1 MLGSSSGHRGLE
13 IYPSAVA
20 WSVVVCVEG
29 FSYICSLK
37 ENITHDSGYTLS
49 GINMNISYDLLRS
62 YVETKLTPEEV
73 AAALTSIG
81 LEVGGVE
88 EVESI
93 PGGLKGLVIG
103 HVLTCDVHEN
113 SDHLHVTTVDIG
125 AEAPLQ
131 IVCGAPNV
139 AAGKAV
145 VVATIGTVLTSGD
158 ESFTIKKSKIRGVE
172 SFGMLCSEVEIG
184 VGHDNS
190 GIILLDTAVAK
201 VGTPAAEY
209 FGVTSDYVLE
219 VDITPNRVDAT
230 SHYGVARDLA
240 AYLTQQGTPTVAKL
254 PEVLRVPATGKP
266 CPVPVTVAVDETLC
280 PRFEGLVIRGLKVT
294 ESPDWLRRQL
304 ETIGLRPINVVV
316 DVTNYVLHEFG
327 QPLHAYDLAKTGG
340 ALSVQLAR
348 PEKMLLLDKSEGQL
362 TERDLVI
369 ASAQGSP
376 LCVAGVMGGLES
388 GTTATTTEIFLE
400 SANFNATS
408 VRKTA
413 RRLGVNTDSSFRFE
427 RGLDPNRT
435 TWALMRAASLILEL
449 CPGSYIDGDRFDHYP
464 VPAQPYEVTLRP
476 SHMDDLIGKA
486 IPRDE
491 AVRILES
498 LEIEVVSREED
509 AWQLRIPRYRIDVTR
524 EADVIEEVMRIYGY
538 NNIELSGYVH
548 ANLSSKGA
556 VDRSYSRRIL
566 LSEQLTGAG
575 FNELLNNSL
584 SSEAYYEGLTSCS
597 ADKLVQLVNPL
608 SGELNIL
615 RQTLLF
621 GGLSAISRNLRRQQ
635 KSFYY
640 YEWGNCYAAAPEV
653 ERSTATTLAG
663 YRETQSLGL
672 WIAGARV
679 HSSWVHADEATS
691 PFELKAH
698 VLHLFERLGVS
709 ERSLRAE
716 AIECDLFA
724 GRAYRYATYDGKAVA
739 LLGQV
744 SSTLL
749 TKWDIDL
756 PVYYAEINWDNLNRL
771 SERVK
776 VEITDLP
783 KFPIVRRDLSLLLDE
798 QITFAELAET
808 ARRAEK
814 KLLRDVTLFDVY
826 EGKNLPAGKKSY
838 ALSFYLQDTER
849 TMSDKQIDAIM
860 AKIRKSIEDTH
871 GASLR

>member
-1 MLGSSSGHRGLE
+1 MCGCPG
-13 IYPSAVA
+13 
-20 WSVVVCVEG
+20 SVVVCVEG

-37 ENITHDSGYTLS
+37 ENITYDTGYSLS

-62 YVETKLTPEEV
+62 YVETTLTPEEV

-103 HVLTCDVHEN
+103 HVLTCEVHEN

-190 GIILLDTAVAK
+190 GIILLDTAEAK

-254 PEVLRVPATGKP
+254 PEVLPVPATGKP
-266 CPVPVTVAVDETLC
+266 CPVPVTVAVVDETLC

-316 DVTNYVLHEFG
+316 DVTNYVLHEYG

-340 ALSVQLAR
+340 GLSVQLAR

-362 TERDLVI
+362 IERDLVI
-369 ASAQGSP
+369 ASAQGTP

-388 GTTATTTEIFLE
+388 GTTETTTEIFLE

-464 VPAQPYEVTLRP
+464 TPLQPYEVTLRP
-476 SHMDDLIGKA
+476 SHMDDLIGKV

-498 LEIEVVSREED
+498 LEIEVVSREVD
-509 AWQLRIPRYRIDVTR
+509 AWQLRVPRYRIDVTR

-548 ANLSSKGA
+548 ANLSPKGA

-575 FNELLNNSL
+575 FYELLNNSL
-584 SSEAYYEGLTSCS
+584 SSEAYYEGLTSCP

-672 WIAGARV
+672 WVAGLRV
-679 HSSWVHADEATS
+679 QSSWAHADEATS

-771 SERVK
+771 AERVK

>member
-1 MLGSSSGHRGLE
+1 
-13 IYPSAVA
+13 
-20 WSVVVCVEG
+20 
-29 FSYICSLK
+29 
-37 ENITHDSGYTLS
+37 
-49 GINMNISYDLLRS
+49 MNISYDLLRS
-62 YVETKLTPEEV
+62 YVETDLTPDEV

-88 EVESI
+88 EIESI

-113 SDHLHVTTVDIG
+113 SDHLHVTTVDVG

-190 GIILLDTAVAK
+190 GIILLDAATTK
-201 VGTPAAEY
+201 PGTPAAEH
-209 FGVTSDYVLE
+209 FGVSSDYVLE

-240 AYLTQQGTPTVAKL
+240 AYLTQQGKATKAKL
-254 PEVLRVPATGKP
+254 PEVLPAPAAGTA

-304 ETIGLRPINVVV
+304 ETLGLRPINVVV

-348 PEKMLLLDKSEGQL
+348 EEKMVLLDKSEGQL

-369 ASAQGSP
+369 ASATGEP
-376 LCVAGVMGGLES
+376 LCVAGVMGGLDS
-388 GTTATTTEIFLE
+388 GTTETTTDIFLE

-413 RRLGVNTDSSFRFE
+413 RRLAVNTDSSFRFE

-435 TWALMRAASLILEL
+435 TWALMRAASLIIEL
-449 CPGSYIDGDRFDHYP
+449 CPGSYIDGGRFDHYP

-476 SHMDDLIGKA
+476 SHMDALIGKF

-498 LEIEVVSREED
+498 LEIEIVSREED
-509 AWQLRIPRYRIDVTR
+509 AWQLRVPRYRVDVTR

-548 ANLSSKGA
+548 ANLSPKGA
-556 VDRSYSRRIL
+556 SDRSYSRRIL

-584 SSEAYYEGLTSCS
+584 SSEAYYEGLTSCP

-608 SGELNIL
+608 SGELNVM

-663 YRETQSLGL
+663 YRETQTLGL
-672 WIAGARV
+672 WVAGARIQ
-679 HSSWVHADEATS
+679 SSWAHADEPAS

-698 VLHLFERLGVS
+698 VLHILERLGIS

-716 AIECDLFA
+716 FVECDLFT
-724 GRAYRYATYDGKAVA
+724 GRGYSYATYDGKPVVLMGQVKSA
-739 LLGQV
+739 LLA
-744 SSTLL
+744 
-749 TKWDIDL
+749 KWDIDI
-756 PVYYAEINWDNLNRL
+756 PVYYAEVNWDNLNRL
-771 SERVK
+771 AERVK
-776 VEITDLP
+776 IEIADLP
-783 KFPIVRRDLSLLLDE
+783 KFPVVRRDLSLLLDE
-798 QITFAELAET
+798 KITFAELAET

-860 AKIRKSIEDTH
+860 AKIRKSIEDTY
-871 GASLR
+871 GATLR

>member
-1 MLGSSSGHRGLE
+1 MCGCPG
-13 IYPSAVA
+13 
-20 WSVVVCVEG
+20 SVVVCVEG

-37 ENITHDSGYTLS
+37 ENITYDTGYSLS

-62 YVETKLTPEEV
+62 YVETTLTPEEV

-190 GIILLDTAVAK
+190 GIILLDTAEAK

-254 PEVLRVPATGKP
+254 PEVLPVPATGKP
-266 CPVPVTVAVDETLC
+266 CPVPVMVAVDETLC

-316 DVTNYVLHEFG
+316 DVTNYVLHEYG

-348 PEKMLLLDKSEGQL
+348 QEKMLLLDKSEGQL

-369 ASAQGSP
+369 ASAQGTP

-388 GTTATTTEIFLE
+388 GTTETTTEIFLE

-449 CPGSYIDGDRFDHYP
+449 CPGSYIDGDCFDHYP
-464 VPAQPYEVTLRP
+464 APLQPYEVTLRP
-476 SHMDDLIGKA
+476 SHMDDLIGKS
-486 IPRDE
+486 IPLDE

-509 AWQLRIPRYRIDVTR
+509 AWQLRVPRYRIDVTR

-548 ANLSSKGA
+548 ANLSPKGA

-584 SSEAYYEGLTSCS
+584 SSEAYYEGLTSCP

-672 WIAGARV
+672 WVAGSRV
-679 HSSWVHADEATS
+679 QSSWAHADEATS

-698 VLHLFERLGVS
+698 ILHLFERLGVS

-724 GRAYRYATYDGKAVA
+724 GRAYRYATYDGKAIA

>member
-388 GTTATTTEIFLE
+388 GTTETTTEIFLE

>member
-1 MLGSSSGHRGLE
+1 
-13 IYPSAVA
+13 
-20 WSVVVCVEG
+20 
-29 FSYICSLK
+29 
-37 ENITHDSGYTLS
+37 
-49 GINMNISYDLLRS
+49 MNISYDLLRS
-62 YVETKLTPEEV
+62 YVETTLTPEEV

-145 VVATIGTVLTSGD
+145 VVAPIGTVLTSGD

-254 PEVLRVPATGKP
+254 PEVLPVPATGKP

-340 ALSVQLAR
+340 GLSVQLAR

-369 ASAQGSP
+369 ASAQGTP

-388 GTTATTTEIFLE
+388 GTTETTTEIFL
-400 SANFNATS
+400 
-408 VRKTA
+408 
-413 RRLGVNTDSSFRFE
+413 
-427 RGLDPNRT
+427 
-435 TWALMRAASLILEL
+435 
-449 CPGSYIDGDRFDHYP
+449 
-464 VPAQPYEVTLRP
+464 
-476 SHMDDLIGKA
+476 
-486 IPRDE
+486 
-491 AVRILES
+491 
-498 LEIEVVSREED
+498 
-509 AWQLRIPRYRIDVTR
+509 
-524 EADVIEEVMRIYGY
+524 
-538 NNIELSGYVH
+538 
-548 ANLSSKGA
+548 
-556 VDRSYSRRIL
+556 
-566 LSEQLTGAG
+566 
-575 FNELLNNSL
+575 
-584 SSEAYYEGLTSCS
+584 
-597 ADKLVQLVNPL
+597 
-608 SGELNIL
+608 
-615 RQTLLF
+615 
-621 GGLSAISRNLRRQQ
+621 
-635 KSFYY
+635 
-640 YEWGNCYAAAPEV
+640 
-653 ERSTATTLAG
+653 
-663 YRETQSLGL
+663 
-672 WIAGARV
+672 
-679 HSSWVHADEATS
+679 
-691 PFELKAH
+691 
-698 VLHLFERLGVS
+698 
-709 ERSLRAE
+709 
-716 AIECDLFA
+716 
-724 GRAYRYATYDGKAVA
+724 
-739 LLGQV
+739 
-744 SSTLL
+744 
-749 TKWDIDL
+749 
-756 PVYYAEINWDNLNRL
+756 
-771 SERVK
+771 
-776 VEITDLP
+776 
-783 KFPIVRRDLSLLLDE
+783 
-798 QITFAELAET
+798 
-808 ARRAEK
+808 
-814 KLLRDVTLFDVY
+814 
-826 EGKNLPAGKKSY
+826 
-838 ALSFYLQDTER
+838 
-849 TMSDKQIDAIM
+849 
-860 AKIRKSIEDTH
+860 
-871 GASLR
+871 

>member
-1 MLGSSSGHRGLE
+1 MCGCPG
-13 IYPSAVA
+13 
-20 WSVVVCVEG
+20 SVVVCVEG

-37 ENITHDSGYTLS
+37 ENITYDTGYSLS

-62 YVETKLTPEEV
+62 YVETTLTPEEV

-190 GIILLDTAVAK
+190 GIILLDTAEAK

-254 PEVLRVPATGKP
+254 PEVLPVPATGKP
-266 CPVPVTVAVDETLC
+266 CPMPVTVAVDETLC

-316 DVTNYVLHEFG
+316 DVTNYVLHEYG

-348 PEKMLLLDKSEGQL
+348 QEKMLLLDKSEGQL

-369 ASAQGSP
+369 ASAQGTP

-388 GTTATTTEIFLE
+388 GTTETTTEIFLE

-464 VPAQPYEVTLRP
+464 APLQPYEVTLRP
-476 SHMDDLIGKA
+476 SHMDDLIGKV

-509 AWQLRIPRYRIDVTR
+509 AWQLRVPRYRIDVTR

-548 ANLSSKGA
+548 ANLSPKGA

-584 SSEAYYEGLTSCS
+584 SSEAYYEGLTS
-597 ADKLVQLVNPL
+597 
-608 SGELNIL
+608 
-615 RQTLLF
+615 
-621 GGLSAISRNLRRQQ
+621 
-635 KSFYY
+635 
-640 YEWGNCYAAAPEV
+640 
-653 ERSTATTLAG
+653 
-663 YRETQSLGL
+663 
-672 WIAGARV
+672 
-679 HSSWVHADEATS
+679 
-691 PFELKAH
+691 
-698 VLHLFERLGVS
+698 
-709 ERSLRAE
+709 
-716 AIECDLFA
+716 
-724 GRAYRYATYDGKAVA
+724 
-739 LLGQV
+739 
-744 SSTLL
+744 
-749 TKWDIDL
+749 
-756 PVYYAEINWDNLNRL
+756 
-771 SERVK
+771 
-776 VEITDLP
+776 
-783 KFPIVRRDLSLLLDE
+783 
-798 QITFAELAET
+798 
-808 ARRAEK
+808 
-814 KLLRDVTLFDVY
+814 
-826 EGKNLPAGKKSY
+826 
-838 ALSFYLQDTER
+838 
-849 TMSDKQIDAIM
+849 
-860 AKIRKSIEDTH
+860 
-871 GASLR
+871 

>member
-1 MLGSSSGHRGLE
+1 MYGEGAGCAVALW
-13 IYPSAVA
+13 VA

-37 ENITHDSGYTLS
+37 ENITYDTGYSLS

-113 SDHLHVTTVDIG
+113 SDHLHVTTVAIG

-145 VVATIGTVLTSGD
+145 VVATIGAVLTSGD

-254 PEVLRVPATGKP
+254 PGVLPVPATGKP

-316 DVTNYVLHEFG
+316 DVTNYVLHEYG

-340 ALSVQLAR
+340 GLSVQLAR

-362 TERDLVI
+362 TERDLII
-369 ASAQGSP
+369 ASAQGEP

-388 GTTATTTEIFLE
+388 GTTETTTEIFLE

-476 SHMDDLIGKA
+476 SHMDDLIGKS

-509 AWQLRIPRYRIDVTR
+509 AWQLRVPRYRIDVTR

-548 ANLSSKGA
+548 ANLSPKGA

-584 SSEAYYEGLTSCS
+584 SSEAYYEGLTSYP

-679 HSSWVHADEATS
+679 QSSWAHADEATS

-698 VLHLFERLGVS
+698 VLHLFERLGVI

-716 AIECDLFA
+716 SFECDLFA
-724 GRAYRYATYDGKAVA
+724 GRGYRYATYDGKCIA

-744 SSTLL
+744 SSALL
-749 TKWDIDL
+749 SKWDIDT

>member
-388 GTTATTTEIFLE
+388 GTTETTTEIFLE

-491 AVRILES
+491 AVSILES

-679 HSSWVHADEATS
+679 HSSWAHADEATS